1 VDELLRLPE
10 IKKLIEDRIAE
21 HQQGM
26 ASYEMIK
33 KITLIKIPFTIEA
46 GELTNTL
53 KIRRSVITQK
63 YKNEID
69 AMYEA

>member
-1 VDELLRLPE
+1 
-10 IKKLIEDRIAE
+10 
-21 HQQGM
+21 
-26 ASYEMIK
+26 MIK